1 MTTRLIG
8 TLVRIFFV
16 ALILVP
22 PGGATAIAQTA
33 GVRLSQVSVATQPDT
48 VTVYVKTSG
57 AAVYTAELIDSPDRL
72 VIDFADTTYGW
83 RKTPLKVASDPLRQ
97 VRGSQ
102 YRKDVARVVVELT
115 RKVGYA
121 IREDDDGLSI
131 IIPSADPARAAAVT
145 TKPAPAKV
153 DKPVPVVGKAVPADK
168 TDMALPTEAK
178 SDTPVSAD
186 KSEKVPTL
194 AKSDKVIPPA
204 ASEEKAA
211 PAVAPAAAAPAKAAA
226 KVVPPP
232 GTSVR
237 IAQAPAAPPAVGPAT
252 PEPQRLISLDFKDAD
267 VVNLLRIL
275 AAESTR
281 NIVIGEDVKGKMSI
295 SLRNVP
301 WDVALDTILESK
313 GLVKLDRDGVMRI
326 VSQEQLA
333 KERETRARVEEAKV
347 KSETDIRTK
356 VAEAQLKEQEAQ
368 ARKVAADAAAAEQ
381 LARGPLREETIRLS
395 YADPEDVA
403 KTLQGILGIT
413 DAGAPSSAVPIP
425 VSGPGV
431 IPAPPF
437 SQLFGPGAPPPPPV
451 MSPSADVLA
460 KGITIRAHKPTNSVF
475 IRHYEADLERIKKL
489 ITEKLDIPLP
499 QVKIEARMEILARQ
513 DLFALG
519 IQFGGGGVA
528 FNNNST
534 IVGRGFTSTQ
544 PTSGGTAPSHF
555 GPGSFAN
562 SNLATA
568 TPPGTT
574 LTSALPVSS
583 TTGLPSGGN
592 VINLPI
598 GALLG
603 GAAAAGTGGL
613 AFGIIGSHLNL
624 NLALEALK
632 TEGKTR
638 TLARPE
644 VVTVENAKAAISL
657 GEEIP
662 YATVSSA
669 GTQIQFKEALLK
681 LEVTPTVVREPE
693 NVNRIKMKV
702 LVENNS
708 RSTTTI
714 DLGSAGAPP
723 VIVRRKAETEVMIR
737 EGERLVIGGVTNNE
751 SSQDLRKVPMFGDI
765 PLLGWLFK
773 QTGEQNSSTELVIFI
788 TPSIVRR
795 DNTASVF
802 APVIAPKR

>member
-1 MTTRLIG
+1 MLG
-8 TLVRIFFV
+8 VGL
-16 ALILVP
+16 LILLP
-22 PGGATAIAQTA
+22 AGASAVAQTA
-33 GVRLSQVSVATQPDT
+33 PAVQLREVSVATQPDT
-48 VTVYVKTSG
+48 VTVYLKTSG
-57 AAVYTAELIDSPDRL
+57 AASYTAELLDSPTRL
-72 VIDFADTTYGW
+72 VVDFANTKYAW
-83 RKTPLKVASDPLRQ
+83 RKTPLKVGSEPLTQ
-97 VRGSQ
+97 IRGSQ
-102 YRKDVARVVVELT
+102 YRKDVARIVVELT

-131 IIPSADPARAAAVT
+131 IIPSTAIRTAARSDAVEPAAP
-145 TKPAPAKV
+145 KPAQ
-153 DKPVPVVGKAVPADK
+153 
-168 TDMALPTEAK
+168 
-178 SDTPVSAD
+178 
-186 KSEKVPTL
+186 
-194 AKSDKVIPPA
+194 
-204 ASEEKAA
+204 
-211 PAVAPAAAAPAKAAA
+211 
-226 KVVPPP
+226 
-232 GTSVR
+232 
-237 IAQAPAAPPAVGPAT
+237 IAQAPRPVTPPPPAPTAPAT
-252 PEPQRLISLDFKDAD
+252 PMPPMPPTPAVPEGQRLISLDFKDAD

-301 WDVALDTILESK
+301 WDLALDTILESK
-313 GLVKLDRDGVMRI
+313 GLVKVEREGVMRI
-326 VSQEQLA
+326 VSAEQLA
-333 KERETRARVEEAKV
+333 KERETRARVEESKLKA
-347 KSETDIRTK
+347 ETDIRTK
-356 VAEAQLKEQEAQ
+356 IAEAQLKEQEAQ
-368 ARKVAADAAAAEQ
+368 ARKLAADVAAAEQ
-381 LARGPLREETIRLS
+381 AARGPLREETIRLS

-403 KTLQGILGIT
+403 KTLQGILGIGEGLT
-413 DAGAPSSAVPIP
+413 PASSAPVP
-425 VSGPGV
+425 GPGV

-451 MSPSADVLA
+451 ASPSADVLA
-460 KGITIRAHKPTNSVF
+460 KGITIRAHKPTNSIF
-475 IRHYEADLERIKKL
+475 IRHYEADLARIKTL

-499 QVKIEARMEILARQ
+499 QVKIEARMEILARD

-528 FNNNST
+528 VNNNAT
-534 IVGRGFTSTQ
+534 IVGRGFTSNQLQTLGM
-544 PTSGGTAPSHF
+544 PPNGIGSGQ
-555 GPGSFAN
+555 AN
-562 SNLATA
+562 PNLS
-568 TPPGTT
+568 
-574 LTSALPVSS
+574 LTNALPVSA
-583 TTGLPSGGN
+583 TTGLPVGGN
-592 VINLPI
+592 VVNLPI

-613 AFGIIGSHLNL
+613 AFGIIGSRLNL

-681 LEVTPTVVREPE
+681 LEVTPTVVREVD
-693 NVNRIKMKV
+693 VNRIKMKV

-708 RSTTTI
+708 RSTTTV

-723 VIVRRKAETEVMIR
+723 VIVRRKAETEVMIK

-751 SSQDLRKVPMFGDI
+751 SSEALRKIPLFGDV
-765 PLLGWLFK
+765 PFLGWLFK
-773 QTGEQNSSTELVIFI
+773 QTGEQNRSTELVIFI

-795 DNTASVF
+795 DTTASA
-802 APVIAPKR
+802 APVIVPRR

>member
-1 MTTRLIG
+1 MTNRVTGILGRMIG
-8 TLVRIFFV
+8 VGL
-16 ALILVP
+16 LILLP
-22 PGGATAIAQTA
+22 AGATAVGETVAA
-33 GVRLSQVSVATQPDT
+33 VKLSEVSVATQPDT
-48 VTVYVKTSG
+48 VTVFVKTSG
-57 AAVYTAELIDSPDRL
+57 TASYTAELMDSPNRL
-72 VIDFADTTYGW
+72 VVDFSNTTYGW
-83 RKTPLKVASDPLRQ
+83 QKTPLKVGSEPLRQ
-97 VRGSQ
+97 IRGSQ
-102 YRKDVARVVVELT
+102 YRKGVARVVVELT

-131 IIPSADPARAAAVT
+131 IIPSAKPGAPAMAAAD
-145 TKPAPAKV
+145 A
-153 DKPVPVVGKAVPADK
+153 G
-168 TDMALPTEAK
+168 
-178 SDTPVSAD
+178 
-186 KSEKVPTL
+186 
-194 AKSDKVIPPA
+194 IPPA
-204 ASEEKAA
+204 PRPEKATPTESA
-211 PAVAPAAAAPAKAAA
+211 MAVTKKPAEAAPAAAELAPAKPEAKPTPKAA
-226 KVVPPP
+226 PQ
-232 GTSVR
+232 VR
-237 IAQAPAAPPAVGPAT
+237 IAQAPPSPAAPPASAPTPPAPPI
-252 PEPQRLISLDFKDAD
+252 PESKRLISLDFKDAD

-301 WDVALDTILESK
+301 WDVALDTIMESK
-313 GLVKLDRDGVMRI
+313 GLVKIEKEGVMRI
-326 VSQEQLA
+326 VTQDQLA
-333 KERETRARVEEAKV
+333 KEREARARVEEAKL

-356 VAEAQLKEQEAQ
+356 MAEAQLKEQEAQ
-368 ARKVAADAAAAEQ
+368 ARKLASDVAAAEQ
-381 LARGPLREETIRLS
+381 AARGPLREETIRLS

-413 DAGAPSSAVPIP
+413 DAGAPSSAAPIP
-425 VSGPGV
+425 TSGPGV

-437 SQLFGPGAPPPPPV
+437 SQLFGPGAPPPLPV
-451 MSPSADVLA
+451 ASPSAEVLA
-460 KGITIRAHKPTNSVF
+460 KGITIRAHKPTNSIF
-475 IRHYEADLERIKKL
+475 IRHYEADLARIKTL
-489 ITEKLDIPLP
+489 IAEKLDIPLP
-499 QVKIEARMEILARQ
+499 QVKIEARMEILARD

-528 FNNNST
+528 VNNNAT
-534 IVGRGFTSTQ
+534 VVGRGFTSSQ
-544 PTSGGTAPSHF
+544 PTSGGI
-555 GPGSFAN
+555 GPTGLGSGQAN
-562 SNLATA
+562 QNL
-568 TPPGTT
+568 T
-574 LTSALPVSS
+574 LTSALPVSA
-583 TTGLPSGGN
+583 TTGLPVGGN
-592 VINLPI
+592 VVNLPI

-613 AFGIIGSHLNL
+613 AFGIIGSRLNL

-681 LEVTPTVVREPE
+681 LEVTPTVVRETDI
-693 NVNRIKMKV
+693 NRIKMKV

-708 RSTTTI
+708 RSTTTV

-723 VIVRRKAETEVMIR
+723 VIVRRKAETEVMIK

-751 SSQDLRKVPMFGDI
+751 SSEALRKVPLFGDI

-773 QTGEQNSSTELVIFI
+773 QTGEQNRSTELVIFI

-795 DNTASVF
+795 DATASVT
-802 APVIAPKR
+802 APGTVPRR